1 MSRDNRAESAY
12 YHLVCYPEPA
22 CCSGS
27 RTRRQLGRRGR
38 AGWAAEEG
46 TGCWSDREE
55 NRQCCGLLVSSKRS
69 AAVLETGKCCR
80 KTDGC
85 RKLSSDDMLDI
96 LGDEIAE
103 PPTPSS
109 LFRLLGNVS
118 QGKRVQRYLD
128 FMHLAQGI
136 FANLLAPH
144 CHSFDS
150 WVSQN
155 ENVELQSDA
164 FSSKLCFIHTHSSDL
179 FKYVPS
185 RSFLSGFKHYIVTVR
200 PKCPS
205 KIFTLK
211 HNFIVL
217 LRL

>member
-1 MSRDNRAESAY
+1 MSRENRGESAY

-55 NRQCCGLLVSSKRS
+55 SRQCCGLLVSSKRS

-103 PPTPSS
+103 PPTPVAYSDYLEMS
-109 LFRLLGNVS
+109 PEANKSRDIWTSCIWPRVFLQIFWLHTLIPLAVERVKMKMLNYSQMLSVQNYALFTPIHQISVHT
-118 QGKRVQRYLD
+118 YL
-128 FMHLAQGI
+128 AE
-136 FANLLAPH
+136 A
-144 CHSFDS
+144 
-150 WVSQN
+150 
-155 ENVELQSDA
+155 
-164 FSSKLCFIHTHSSDL
+164 
-179 FKYVPS
+179 
-185 RSFLSGFKHYIVTVR
+185 SFLDLNTIS
-200 PKCPS
+200 
-205 KIFTLK
+205 
-211 HNFIVL
+211 
-217 LRL
+217 